1 MDPCEKYDMNF
12 NEAAPARVL
21 TTSPGRYADNGSG
34 RAGAF
39 SVSPGRGRGRCVNRL
54 KQEIMERGSSRSMRV
69 PWIGSR
75 RGSVGLSG
83 WTKPHLDKFSYAP
96 CFSYV
101 AIA

>member
-54 KQEIMERGSSRSMRV
+54 KQEIMELI
-69 PWIGSR
+69 PWLVAVYA
-75 RGSVGLSG
+75 GSVD
-83 WTKPHLDKFSYAP
+83 WE
-96 CFSYV
+96 
-101 AIA
+101 